1 MKKFLSIIAAA
12 FVLSTAVFAKD
23 SYEGDIQLHF
33 GFSTDNFN
41 IINSVPNAED
51 NIYSGLFDFEIATT
65 HVWGENSVVKVGFT
79 VDFNSGIGGTINA
92 SSNVENNRFALKYD
106 LFVGPTFAFTL
117 GNVVRLDVT
126 PGVSLV
132 GCDFFFYFDNVND
145 NFTTLG
151 TSAIGPGAE
160 VKIKF
165 APSSR
170 FSPVVG
176 FRFAASFSSFLVY
189 GSSENKPVDNLLI
202 FTNTWFL
209 GFGWNW

>member
-1 MKKFLSIIAAA
+1 MKKLLTIIAAA
-12 FVLSTAVFAKD
+12 FVLSTAAFARG

-41 IINSVPNAED
+41 INNSVPTAEN
-51 NIYSGLFDFEIATT
+51 NITSGLFDFEISTT
-65 HVWGENSVVKVGFT
+65 HVWGENPVAKIGFT
-79 VDFNSGIGGTINA
+79 VNFNSGMGGTINA
-92 SSNVENNRFALKYD
+92 SSNTENNRFALKYD
-106 LFVGPTFAFTL
+106 LFVGPTFAFTF
-117 GNVVRLDVT
+117 GDAVRLDVT

-132 GCDFFFYFDNVND
+132 GCDFFFYFDSVND

-160 VKIKF
+160 VKVKF

-176 FRFAASFSSFLVY
+176 YRFAASFSRFLVY
-189 GSSENKPVDNLLI
+189 GSSENKTVDNLVI